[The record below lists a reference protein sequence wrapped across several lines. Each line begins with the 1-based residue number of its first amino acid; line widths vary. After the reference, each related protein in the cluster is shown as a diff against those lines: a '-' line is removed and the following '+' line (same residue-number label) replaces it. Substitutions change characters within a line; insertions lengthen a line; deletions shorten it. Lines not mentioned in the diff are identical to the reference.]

1 MTPVLATQ
9 ILRDDHK
16 RLTGLF
22 RQIEA
27 VDQRAH
33 VMKNGVAL
41 EIFMEIEIHSAV
53 EEQIFYPALIAA
65 LNAPSER
72 PGDRS
77 GHHPVHK
84 MKVELN
90 AAMIDQSISDHR
102 EIEGLIQRLRRLPI
116 DSTDFREGMEE
127 LEQLITSHIEE
138 EEQLTFPA
146 AEELLKEELSPLGAQ
161 IQDMRDDLLR
171 QPQYADSRPEVVQN
185 PNGGE
190 QMRTTSGFNVA

>member
-22 RQIEA
+22 RQLEA
-27 VDQRAH
+27 VDRRAH

-53 EEQIFYPALIAA
+53 EEQIFYPAILAA
-65 LNAPSER
+65 LNSQGEP
-72 PGDRS
+72 P
-77 GHHPVHK
+77 
-84 MKVELN
+84 KVELN
-90 AAMIDQSISDHR
+90 AAMVDQNISDHR
-102 EIEGLIQRLRRLPI
+102 EIEGVIQRLRRVPV
-116 DSTDFREGMEE
+116 DSTDFRDGMEE
-127 LEQLITSHIEE
+127 LEQLISSHIEE

-171 QPQYADSRPEVVQN
+171 QPQYASARPEVVQN

-190 QMRTTSGFNVA
+190 QMRTTSGFNVAS

>member
-22 RQIEA
+22 RQLEA
-27 VDQRAH
+27 VDRRAH
-33 VMKNGVAL
+33 VMKNGVAQ

-53 EEQIFYPALIAA
+53 EVQIFYPALLAA
-65 LNAPSER
+65 LNSQGEPLKS
-72 PGDRS
+72 
-77 GHHPVHK
+77 H
-84 MKVELN
+84 LN
-90 AAMIDQSISDHR
+90 AAMVDQSISDHR
-102 EIEGLIQRLRRLPI
+102 EIETLIQRLKRVPI
-116 DSTDFREGMEE
+116 DSHDFREQFDE
-127 LEQLITSHIEE
+127 LEQVMHSHIEE
-138 EEQLTFPA
+138 EEQITLPA

-171 QPQYADSRPEVVQN
+171 QPQYQSSRPEVVQN

>member
-33 VMKNGVAL
+33 AMKSGVAL

-53 EEQIFYPALIAA
+53 EEQIFYPAILAA
-65 LNAPSER
+65 LNVQSEVNGGR
-72 PGDRS
+72 QG
-77 GHHPVHK
+77 HK

-90 AAMIDQSISDHR
+90 AAMVDQSISDHR

-116 DSTDFREGMEE
+116 DSTDFRDGMEE

-171 QPQYADSRPEVVQN
+171 QPQYADSRPEIVQN

>member
-22 RQIEA
+22 RQLEA
-27 VDQRAH
+27 IDRRTH
-33 VMKNGVAL
+33 DMKYGVVQ

-53 EEQIFYPALIAA
+53 EEQIFYPALISAISTHGEPLKA
-65 LNAPSER
+65 RLNASM
-72 PGDRS
+72 
-77 GHHPVHK
+77 V
-84 MKVELN
+84 
-90 AAMIDQSISDHR
+90 DQSISDHR
-102 EIEGLIQRLRRLPI
+102 EIEMIIQKMRNSPLDGMGFHDQI
-116 DSTDFREGMEE
+116 DE
-127 LEQLITSHIEE
+127 LEQLLFSHIEE
-138 EEQLTFPA
+138 EEQVTFPA

-171 QPQYADSRPEVVQN
+171 QPQYKSSRPEIVQN

-190 QMRTTSGFNVA
+190 QMRTASGSNVA

>member
-22 RQIEA
+22 RQLEA
-27 VDQRAH
+27 VDRRAH

-53 EEQIFYPALIAA
+53 EEQIFYPALLAA
-65 LNAPSER
+65 LNTQEGS
-72 PGDRS
+72 
-77 GHHPVHK
+77 K
-84 MKVELN
+84 KTELS
-90 AAMIDQSISDHR
+90 AAMVDQNISDHR
-102 EIEGLIQRLRRLPI
+102 EIEALIQRLRRVPV
-116 DSTDFREGMEE
+116 DSTDFRDGMSE
-127 LEQLITSHIEE
+127 LEQLLSSHVDE
-138 EEQLTFPA
+138 EEQTTFPA
-146 AEELLKEELSPLGAQ
+146 AEVLLKDELSPLGAQ

-171 QPQYADSRPEVVQN
+171 QPQYANSRPEIVQN

-190 QMRTTSGFNVA
+190 QMRTTSGFNVAS

>member
-22 RQIEA
+22 RQLEA
-27 VDQRAH
+27 VDRRTH
-33 VMKNGVAL
+33 SMKHGVVQ

-53 EEQIFYPALIAA
+53 EEQIFYPALLAA
-65 LNAPSER
+65 LSSEGE
-72 PGDRS
+72 P
-77 GHHPVHK
+77 
-84 MKVELN
+84 MKVNLN
-90 AAMIDQSISDHR
+90 AAMVDQSISDHR
-102 EIEGLIQRLRRLPI
+102 EVKTLIQRMKRVPE
-116 DSTDFREGMEE
+116 DSTDFHNQIDELEE
-127 LEQLITSHIEE
+127 LIFSHMEE
-138 EEQLTFPA
+138 EEQITFPA

-171 QPQYADSRPEVVQN
+171 QPQYKFSRPEFVQN

-190 QMRTTSGFNVA
+190 QMRTTSGSNVA